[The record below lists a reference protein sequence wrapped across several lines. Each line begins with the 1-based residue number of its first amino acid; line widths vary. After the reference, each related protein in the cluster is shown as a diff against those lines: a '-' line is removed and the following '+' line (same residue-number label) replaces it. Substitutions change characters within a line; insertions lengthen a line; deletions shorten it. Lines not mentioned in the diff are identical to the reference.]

1 VDKVLDNASWSD
13 RCVSP
18 RSSRSVTQAM
28 RAIAGIVNG
37 IAVDLFPYYQK
48 LGFSQL
54 SLLHSASENRTLI
67 VICLLRKNFLLFTA
81 RAQRCYCSTPVA
93 LIRFVPSRVCKKS
106 LLCMFQLSVIGE
118 GCRYE
123 LNL

>member
-1 VDKVLDNASWSD
+1 
-13 RCVSP
+13 
-18 RSSRSVTQAM
+18 VTQVM

-37 IAVDLFPYYQK
+37 IVVDLFPYQK
-48 LGFSQL
+48 LGFSRL
-54 SLLHSASENRTLI
+54 SPLHSASENRALI

-93 LIRFVPSRVCKKS
+93 LIRFVPSRVCKKP

-118 GCRYE
+118 GCHYE